1 MGTKEYNF
9 NTNKILD
16 ELPTFASRGITEF
29 TVHDDAI
36 SGDKKSLLALMN
48 AFASKAPDVFYT
60 IPIQATVIDNAIVT
74 AAQKLYCTLDIPL
87 TGTVKGDALLFDKK
101 LYSSKATMLNNAGL
115 VFGFD
120 MEWGKQTGDSYKA
133 FRDRLDFAVSLYPN
147 HIDFVQLEA
156 KLLGDDSNVS
166 NENEIAKKNTTI
178 SSSNSTLIVKPT
190 GIYSSKDLEFSRDCA
205 FACEV
210 FYSAGRAV
218 PWFNSVIKPL
228 KIAPSAFFADF
239 AEWQQCSS
247 CSFESGFNP
256 EATKHSDIEKM
267 QLVFLQQKYEEK
279 HREQLWSAVQDLVK
293 LNGAFSRVASDGEES
308 VVETSYNPDD
318 LLSPQSYDIASF
330 CDNACLEECKVKV
343 FAGEDSPDYKIL

>member
-48 AFASKAPDVFYT
+48 AFALKAPDVFYT

-101 LYSSKATMLNNAGL
+101 LYSSKAALLNNAGL

-147 HIDFVQLEA
+147 HIDFVQLEE
-156 KLLGDDSNVS
+156 KLLG
-166 NENEIAKKNTTI
+166 ENTTTI
-178 SSSNSTLIVKPT
+178 NLSAKPT

-343 FAGEDSPDYKIL
+343 FAGEDSPDYKML